1 MPTRTPFG
9 KYDLLEK
16 VAAGGMAE
24 VWRARLRDGSG
35 GGEILAVKRIL
46 PAIAADHNFIT
57 MFLNEARIA
66 VQLSHPGV
74 VQIRDLGEIDGSYFL
89 AMEYVAGQ
97 NLRTIIDRTRQSA
110 NSWQLPLPFAC
121 HVVLRIAE
129 ALAYVH
135 LKKDAD
141 GRDLNIVHRD
151 VTPENVLVSYDGHV
165 KLVDFGIAKAATAS
179 NMTRAGLIKGKLA
192 YLSPEQ
198 SRGLVLDGRSDVFS
212 LGAVLYELLTGVR
225 IFLGDSEYATVM
237 NVRERPIPR
246 PSASRDRVPP
256 ELEAIV
262 MKALARDLSTRYA
275 SAGEMAADIQ
285 VLLLKQTTF
294 GHDDLSAQLR
304 GSFPDEWEQE
314 QRIAAEIASLPVTTP
329 ARAAPPPRPPPPIAR
344 PAPPVARPSP
354 AAARPP
360 PIVSRPL
367 ASGSPTIPM
376 RAAGSASDLIELTEP
391 GIPMRRGIDSTTLP
405 PGPALP
411 ALPPVAP
418 QNKLKR
424 ASSIKTMLIPL
435 LRVTGVHRILS
446 DRVPTDKE
454 LTAVASEDPP
464 PAPLRPWLWALVG
477 AFGAAFAVAAVFA
490 PKLNH
495 RAEKGVLVV
504 NASPAEASVTLD
516 GLRQKEPTPL
526 VISLPAGLHE
536 VDVEA
541 PGFETFHAQVVVE
554 AGSQE
559 TVNADLGVA
568 GK

>member
-1 MPTRTPFG
+1 MPSRTPFG

-110 NSWQLPLPFAC
+110 NSWELPLPFAC

-129 ALAYVH
+129 ALHYVH
-135 LKKDAD
+135 QKKDAD
-141 GRDLNIVHRD
+141 GRDLNIVHRA
-151 VTPENVLVSYDGHV
+151 VSPENVLVSYDGHV

-212 LGAVLYELLTGVR
+212 LGAVFYELLTGVR

-237 NVRERPIPR
+237 NVRERQIPR
-246 PSASRDRVPP
+246 PSAARDRVSPA
-256 ELEAIV
+256 LEAIV
-262 MKALARDLSTRYA
+262 MKALARDLSARYT

-294 GHDDLSAQLR
+294 GRDDLSTQLR
-304 GSFPDEWEQE
+304 SSFSDEWEKE
-314 QRIAAEIASLPVTTP
+314 QAVTAELASAPVTP
-329 ARAAPPPRPPPPIAR
+329 ARAALPL
-344 PAPPVARPSP
+344 RPSP
-354 AAARPP
+354 PVVRPP
-360 PIVSRPL
+360 VVSRPV

-376 RAAGSASDLIELTEP
+376 RAAGSSSELI
-391 GIPMRRGIDSTTLP
+391 
-405 PGPALP
+405 
-411 ALPPVAP
+411 AP
-418 QNKLKR
+418 
-424 ASSIKTMLIPL
+424 T
-435 LRVTGVHRILS
+435 
-446 DRVPTDKE
+446 
-454 LTAVASEDPP
+454 
-464 PAPLRPWLWALVG
+464 
-477 AFGAAFAVAAVFA
+477 
-490 PKLNH
+490 
-495 RAEKGVLVV
+495 
-504 NASPAEASVTLD
+504 
-516 GLRQKEPTPL
+516 
-526 VISLPAGLHE
+526 
-536 VDVEA
+536 
-541 PGFETFHAQVVVE
+541 
-554 AGSQE
+554 
-559 TVNADLGVA
+559 
-568 GK
+568 